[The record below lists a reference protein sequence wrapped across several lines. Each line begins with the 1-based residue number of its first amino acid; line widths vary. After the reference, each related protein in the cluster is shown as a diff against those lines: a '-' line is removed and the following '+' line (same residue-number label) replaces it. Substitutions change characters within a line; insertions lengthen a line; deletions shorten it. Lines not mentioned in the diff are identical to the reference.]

1 MQHHEPC
8 GETDSTVAL
17 ECENQLTPWYSCVPT
32 DSNSADAPS
41 RLVCKGLLAAGV
53 EQTVVDVLECWQGM
67 QLLSLKWGEEQSA
80 AVSPAENVRV

>member
-1 MQHHEPC
+1 MRRILVA
-8 GETDSTVAL
+8 TLAL
-17 ECENQLTPWYSCVPT
+17 ECENQLTPWYSRVPT
-32 DSNSADAPS
+32 DSNRADAPS
-41 RLVCKGLLAAGV
+41 RLVCKDLLAAGV